1 VKLPIKWLKEYVDT
15 RLSAEKIADKLT
27 MAGLEVE
34 EIVGGTNFSGVVVGH
49 VLEVVKHPNA
59 DKLHV
64 ARVQISPN
72 VIPAKAGIQRGIGL
86 DSSSRA
92 GMTSNDEG
100 ILQIVCGASN
110 LVKGQKVPVAL
121 VGAKLGDFEIG
132 KATLRGIDSFGMICS
147 ERELGISDKH
157 EGIMVLPATAE
168 IGSDVSLLL
177 GSEKVLDVKVLA
189 NRPDCMSIIGLARE
203 VAVTTGSSL
212 KTPVIPGLSSSF
224 QLPPTSFQ
232 RRLESRQ
239 TADSPLDPSLRWD
252 DGEEI
257 DVSVSVEDAKLCPR
271 YMARFVTNLKKTETP
286 AWMQERLIAC
296 GVRPISLFVDISNYV
311 MLEYGQPLHFFDLDK
326 LNGSKVSP
334 VILNEVKDLEIL
346 RGSQNDKGEIVV
358 RQAKAGE
365 TLVTLD
371 GIKRKLTPDNLVIAN
386 SKVPIALAGVMG
398 GMTTEI
404 DDKTQN
410 ILIEAAIFD
419 KASIRRTSR
428 ALGLRSEAVA
438 RFEKGIAQML
448 PEVTI
453 NRAVQLLQEL
463 GGGKISKTVVDIYPS
478 PEKPKTFAFDVW
490 KMNTFLGTA
499 TCEQEAT
506 DVLSSLGFSVTKGK
520 NGYDVVAPFWRRDI
534 LEDVDIYEE
543 VIRIVGYDKV
553 PYTLPFA
560 VNSVPEINNYYKA
573 SGQIRNHLA
582 SIGFT
587 EVLTYSFI
595 GAKELS
601 AIGVSTG
608 SAPEIQNP
616 LVADQ
621 QYLRPTLVPKMLEA
635 LRDNQYNKDV
645 LRFFEIGK
653 SFVKV
658 GGGKLPLETNWLILG
673 LNTDYYDAKGAVYNL
688 LANFGITEDEIVV
701 KPTTVDF
708 LKKGIGAD
716 LFTQGKKLAIIGEI
730 REPTKLQFD
739 LKRSATIALL
749 DIDTLL
755 SLELPEVKFMQF
767 SKFQQVTRD
776 VSALFDTDTTAAEI
790 RQKLARAAKLVTK
803 VEIIDIY
810 SGKGMETGK
819 KSVTIRL
826 YIQSDDHTLTDKE
839 VDDTIVVVHNKVT
852 EIGGKLRS
860 GN

>member
-1 VKLPIKWLKEYVDT
+1 MKLPIKWLKEFVDT
-15 RLSAEKIADKLT
+15 RLSAEKIADRLT

-59 DKLHV
+59 DKLHLTKIDV
-64 ARVQISPN
+64 
-72 VIPAKAGIQRGIGL
+72 G
-86 DSSSRA
+86 
-92 GMTSNDEG
+92 DEK
-100 ILQIVCGASN
+100 LQIVCGASN
-110 LVKGQKVPVAL
+110 LKVGQKVPVAL

-147 ERELGISDKH
+147 ERELGISDRH
-157 EGIMVLPATAE
+157 EGIMVLPTNTE
-168 IGSDVSLLL
+168 IGSDVSLPL

-189 NRPDCMSIIGLARE
+189 NRPDCMSVIGLARE
-203 VAVTTGSSL
+203 VAVITGTLL
-212 KTPVIPGLSSSF
+212 KTPVSSLVANPGISSGLS
-224 QLPPTSFQ
+224 
-232 RRLESRQ
+232 EG
-239 TADSPLDPSLRWD
+239 DPRVRKD
-252 DGEEI
+252 DI
-257 DVSVSVEDAKLCPR
+257 NFKIQVEDPKLCPR
-271 YMARFVTNLKKTETP
+271 YMARFVSGLQKSETP
-286 AWMQERLIAC
+286 SWMQERLTAC
-296 GVRPISLFVDISNYV
+296 GVRPISLFIDISNYV
-311 MLEYGQPLHFFDLDK
+311 MLEYGQPLHFFDMDK
-326 LNGSKVSP
+326 L
-334 VILNEVKDLEIL
+334 KD
-346 RGSQNDKGEIVV
+346 RTIVV
-358 RQAKAGE
+358 RSAKAGE
-365 TLVTLD
+365 ELTTLD
-371 GIKRKLTPDNLVIAN
+371 GMKRKLTKDNLVIAN
-386 SKVPIALAGVMG
+386 AKSPIALAGVMG

-448 PEVTI
+448 PEVAI

-560 VNSVPEINNYYKA
+560 VNSVPEINKYYRV
-573 SGQIRNHLA
+573 SNQIRNHLA

-601 AIGVSTG
+601 AIGVAVG

-716 LFTQGKKLAIIGEI
+716 LFTQDKKLVIIGEI

-739 LKRSATIALL
+739 LKRSATISLL

-755 SLELPEVKFMQF
+755 SLDLPETKFQQF
-767 SKFQQVTRD
+767 SKFQMVTRD

-826 YIQSDDHTLTDKE
+826 YIQSEDHTLTDKE
-839 VDDTIVVVHNKVT
+839 VDDIVIVVHNKVT